1 MSTKIGVFII
11 ESRKIEE
18 EKKGKRQGLILTEML
33 TLLGINFEYRYIR
46 TKKELIEMV
55 NQYYASKFRY
65 LHLSMHGV
73 SGDGKPINKFS
84 LTLEKITYDDF
95 CNIIIK
101 NGDDRRENRRLF
113 ISACHV
119 VNDITIPF
127 GKNSNSFMSI
137 VAPSKTIKTKI
148 APLAW
153 ATFYNKM
160 FSIEKNSM
168 ATKIIKENL
177 QNICIFF
184 NVKFKGYFRNKNSS
198 RQYKAFSF
206 PEQKE

>member
-1 MSTKIGVFII
+1 MSTRVGVFII

-18 EKKGKRQGLILTEML
+18 EKTGKKQGLILTEML
-33 TLLGINFEYRYIR
+33 TLLGVISEYRYIR

-65 LHLSMHGV
+65 LRLSMHGV
-73 SGDGKPINKFS
+73 SSQNKPLNKFS
-84 LTLEKITYDDF
+84 LSLEKITYDEF

-101 NGDDRRENRRLF
+101 NGHDKNEKRRLF

-119 VNDITIPF
+119 AADITIPF
-127 GKNSNSFMSI
+127 REKSNSFISI
-137 VAPSKTIKTKI
+137 IAPSINIKTKI

-160 FSIEKNSM
+160 FSVEKNSM
-168 ATKIIKENL
+168 ATNIIKENL
-177 QNICIFF
+177 QNICVFF
-184 NVKFKGYFRNKNSS
+184 AVKFKGYFRNKNSTS
-198 RQYKAFSF
+198 QYKAFSF
-206 PEQKE
+206 PKQKK

>member
-1 MSTKIGVFII
+1 MSTRVGVFII

-18 EKKGKRQGLILTEML
+18 EKTGKKQGLILTEML
-33 TLLGINFEYRYIR
+33 TLLGVISEYRYIR

-73 SGDGKPINKFS
+73 SSQGKPLNKFS
-84 LTLEKITYDDF
+84 LSLEKITYDEF

-101 NGDDRRENRRLF
+101 NGHDKKEKRRLF

-119 VNDITIPF
+119 AADITIPF
-127 GKNSNSFMSI
+127 REKLNSFISI
-137 VAPSKTIKTKI
+137 VAPSINIKTKI

-160 FSIEKNSM
+160 FSVEKNSM
-168 ATKIIKENL
+168 ATNIKRKSTKYMCFLCCEV
-177 QNICIFF
+177 QRIF
-184 NVKFKGYFRNKNSS
+184 
-198 RQYKAFSF
+198 Q
-206 PEQKE
+206 E